1 MTDTSPSVGLGLR
14 GHDGDGALDRSL
26 AERGHDRRTFLR
38 GSLAGA
44 AGVGLTGA
52 GLGALPAHAGLRPTG
67 RPLVPASLINDTPDV
82 SPLQTA
88 EVGYRYLRTL
98 RF

>member
-1 MTDTSPSVGLGLR
+1 VRDGSPSVGLGLR

-38 GSLAGA
+38 GSL
-44 AGVGLTGA
+44 
-52 GLGALPAHAGLRPTG
+52 
-67 RPLVPASLINDTPDV
+67 VPASLINDTPDV